1 MKRSA
6 EAALL
11 PSLSRLVPLLLFA
24 SLAVPASGED
34 GPRACLA
41 PSGDD
46 DTAALQGALDRCSG
60 ATRPCA
66 VTLCA
71 GTFRTGILR
80 VRDFRGTFRGRGAE
94 KTVLRALPDLPV
106 SENPRD
112 FFRDDPFDSTRA
124 WPYLVQFVEG
134 RGRVEDIGILVPP
147 PPPGSTPTTGWY
159 LLDDGPIFELRGA
172 LLLTGRGPVD
182 FNVRDVHVEAGDPG
196 TDLGTTTFNGVEFGG
211 LLFNPDDP
219 GGFPVFPVR
228 GRLHVSDSVFDGV
241 LTGTPLAELAT
252 AKVLVA
258 RNRYRCTIAVDVI
271 DADRSEMGI
280 FANRWVVSYRG
291 VQMRQ
296 NLDGAPSRASAVF
309 VDANQGEVAPLFP
322 GFGDGL
328 SFQDPAGASSEPG
341 TTLLWVIRNR
351 WTLGS
356 AGDAAASGIT
366 AIGAARLR
374 LGGNKLAGK
383 AGTGLEVDATNGC
396 RVLGNSMRGL
406 DTGAGP
412 DLHLG
417 SATSDCLAIVAED
430 DVVVDEGSANRIVR
444 RPPRAPSDFSKP
456 TRLTP

>member
-1 MKRSA
+1 MNRSI
-6 EAALL
+6 EATV
-11 PSLSRLVPLLLFA
+11 PSSLSRLVPLLLLA
-24 SLAVPASGED
+24 SLAAPAAAED
-34 GPRACLA
+34 RHHACLA

-46 DTAALQGALDRCSG
+46 DTAALQEALDRCSG
-60 ATRPCA
+60 ATRPCT

-71 GTFRTGILR
+71 GTFQTGILR

-112 FFRDDPFDSTRA
+112 FFRDDPFDPTHA
-124 WPYLVQFVEG
+124 WPYLVQFLEG
-134 RGRVEDIGILVPP
+134 RGRVEDLGILVPP
-147 PPPGSTPTTGWY
+147 PPPGSTPTTGWF

-172 LLLTGRGPVD
+172 LLFTGRQPVD
-182 FNVRDVHVEAGDPG
+182 FDVRDVRVEAGNPG

-228 GRLHVSDSVFDGV
+228 GRLHVSDSVFEGV
-241 LTGTPLAELAT
+241 LIGTPLAELAA

-258 RNRYRCTIAVDVI
+258 RNRYRSTIAVDVI
-271 DADRSEMGI
+271 DADRSEIGV

-296 NLDGAPSRASAVF
+296 NLDGAPSRGSAVL
-309 VDANQGEVAPLFP
+309 VDANRGEVAPLFA

-341 TTLLWVIRNR
+341 ATALWVTQNR
-351 WTLGS
+351 WTLGR
-356 AGDAAASGIT
+356 ATDAAATGIT
-366 AIGAARLR
+366 ASGAARLR
-374 LGGNKLAGK
+374 IGGNRLRGK
-383 AGTGLEVDATNGC
+383 AGAGLEVDATSGC
-396 RVLGNSMRGL
+396 RVLRNSMQEL

-417 SATSDCLAIVAED
+417 SATSDCLAIVAPD
-430 DVVVDEGSANRIVR
+430 DVVVDEGSANHIVR
-444 RPPRAPSDFSKP
+444 R
-456 TRLTP
+456 